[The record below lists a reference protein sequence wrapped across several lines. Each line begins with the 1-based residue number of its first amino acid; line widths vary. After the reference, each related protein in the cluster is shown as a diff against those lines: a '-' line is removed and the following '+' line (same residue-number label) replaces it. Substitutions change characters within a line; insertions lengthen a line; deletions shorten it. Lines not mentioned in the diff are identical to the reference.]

1 MTPPVLLDIDG
12 LRVALDGRPVLRGF
26 SLQVRSGEIA
36 GLVGESGAGKTMA
49 GRAVLGLLP
58 DAARVLSGA
67 IRFDGTDLLSLDGRA
82 REALLGRDVALIPQN
97 PMTALNP
104 VARIGTQIVD
114 GLRMHLGLDRSGAR
128 SRAVELLQAV
138 RLPDA
143 ESLLGRFPHE
153 LSGGMR
159 QRVLIAC
166 AFACRPRLVIADE
179 PTTALDVTVQ
189 KQCLR
194 LIRELQRQ
202 YSTAV
207 LFITHDLGVV
217 AKVCDSVA
225 VMHGGRVLESGSGDD
240 LFRAP
245 RHPYTRA
252 LLAATPRFDRPGDSL
267 VPVSA
272 EVLARLQQEVEADD
286 AAL

>member
-1 MTPPVLLDIDG
+1 
-12 LRVALDGRPVLRGF
+12 
-26 SLQVRSGEIA
+26 
-36 GLVGESGAGKTMA
+36 
-49 GRAVLGLLP
+49 
-58 DAARVLSGA
+58 
-67 IRFDGTDLLSLDGRA
+67 
-82 REALLGRDVALIPQN
+82 
-97 PMTALNP
+97 
-104 VARIGTQIVD
+104 
-114 GLRMHLGLDRSGAR
+114 
-128 SRAVELLQAV
+128 
-138 RLPDA
+138 
-143 ESLLGRFPHE
+143 
-153 LSGGMR
+153 
-159 QRVLIAC
+159 
-166 AFACRPRLVIADE
+166 VIADE